1 MPGRLQGDGV
11 DVAGAFLGYPT
22 PRKDADEANLVV
34 HRCGQRA
41 HLEVAIRL
49 GVDPRKAD
57 QMDLKLVFKKDN
69 MMEFHVAIGDA
80 GCVLTAK
87 YTRDKDGT
95 VTAEVTDFEKKGDFP
110 VVKEKGYK
118 FSFKWEPGDKK
129 AKLSELR
136 GDDIQDEQRQAVEGE
151 YEAKSD

>member
-1 MPGRLQGDGV
+1 MRTLSALTL
-11 DVAGAFLGYPT
+11 VAAGLAAGPAVADD
-22 PRKDADEANLVV
+22 KDSKKELS
-34 HRCGQRA
+34 GSYT
-41 HLEVAIRL
+41 
-49 GVDPRKAD
+49 RKAD

-110 VVKEKGYK
+110 VVKEKGYR

-129 AKLSELR
+129 GKLSELK